1 VTCPACGHENR
12 DGARFCDACGTPLAG
27 PDTPTGNTETPKTET
42 PKTETPK
49 TETPKTET
57 PKTETVDGGR
67 YQIGRLIGEGSRK
80 CVYLARDSRL
90 DRDVAVALVRT
101 AGLDDAGRRR
111 IEREARAMARL
122 GDHPNIVTVFDVG
135 EESGT
140 PYIVSQ
146 YVAGGTLA
154 DLLARRAGPLPTDD
168 VLRIG
173 LDVATALDH
182 AHRAGVVHRDLKPAN
197 VWLTADGV
205 ALLGDFGL
213 AAATDQSRLTA
224 EGLVIGT
231 VAYLA
236 PEQATGHAPD
246 PRADLYSLGA
256 LLYELATGRPPFL
269 GDDAVGVITQHLHT
283 SPVSPS
289 WHNPDVPRE
298 LDAIVLGLMEKDP
311 DRRPPRARD
320 VVVALERVRDAAAG
334 GRATTDPP
342 ALPSTPGAFVGRV
355 DELNTLRTAIDR
367 GVAGHARL
375 VLVVGEPGIGKT
387 RLVEEATT
395 YASIRGARVCWGH
408 SYEGDVGVPYLP
420 FVEALRAYTRAVP
433 DDVLREEL
441 GANGSEVA
449 TLVSELHQRFTDLP
463 PSLPLAGDAERL
475 RLFDGVTTFLQ
486 RASRDAPVVLVLD
499 DLHWADKPTLLLL
512 QYLARNLDRDR
523 LVICG
528 TYRDV
533 DLDRRHPLADA
544 LTVLRRESIFER
556 VLLRGLDRDGVKALI
571 EVIGE
576 QETPDDFATTIFRET
591 EGNPFFVAEIL
602 RHLAETGA
610 LRRVD
615 GEWTG
620 TPESVAEHLPEGIR
634 EVIGR
639 RLDRLSDAANR
650 MLSTAAAMPS
660 GFTLDVVRAV
670 TGDDEDAV
678 LDQLD
683 EALEA
688 QIVRE
693 RSGVPG
699 TYEFTH
705 ALIRQTLYNEL
716 NTPRRVRLH
725 RQIAEALEA
734 VTLGEPPLGELAYH
748 WFQAAPGGASA
759 KALEYATRAAERAMV
774 QVAYEEAARFYDYA
788 LQAHEL
794 EDDHDSARRAALLM
808 NLASAQR
815 QAGDTDAAN
824 ATLREVAAIAR
835 ELGDG
840 LLLGQAA
847 LARTEMSWSS
857 YGGDPEK
864 VAVIEEALQSLP
876 EGEDALRA
884 KLLSLLGNDVAFL
897 DAERHERLADEAVAA
912 ARRSGDS
919 RAIAIALSS
928 WAFRPR
934 PATERAAI
942 REEIARRAE
951 ESGDLGARLSNLMSW
966 VTDSMMDWD
975 RDRFDFT
982 VREGRRLADESRAP
996 FWRATATSVEALA
1009 ASVDGRYD
1017 DAEVL
1022 FAEQLA
1028 MARRIREPTL
1038 VGNYGVGLLVIRR
1051 EQGRLHEFERATRR
1065 RVEEQ
1070 PVLAAWRVGLALIL
1084 VQGDRL
1090 DEAAEHFEWLAA
1102 DDFGSVADDV
1112 VQYYNLVGLSD
1123 VAIAL
1128 GDRPRCERLLEL
1140 QRPNAGRAVTLGLGA
1155 YHGALDR
1162 TIGNLAVALGRP
1174 DEGVPHLER
1183 ALELHDSFRARAWA
1197 TRNRYDLAVG
1207 LVQRDEPGDRDRALG
1222 LLNDALD
1229 AATAIGMPQLVD
1241 EAMPVKLALQGIDA
1255 ATDIGSSIEAVS
1267 LVVSREQ
1274 PDLRANADATGRVTI
1289 AFSDIEGYTELTD
1302 RLGDVRT
1309 QAVLRAHNELLR
1321 EQLARYGGTEVK
1333 SQGDGFMLAFADSVA
1348 AVECALTIRDA
1359 VAAHDFGA
1367 DVGPLHVRIGM
1378 HCGMVIREGD
1388 DFYGRTVI
1396 VAARVANEADGEEVL
1411 VTDAVAEGAESDAI
1425 VFEAS
1430 REVELKGL
1438 PGRHRVHRVRWR

>member
-1 VTCPACGHENR
+1 LTCPDCGHENR
-12 DGARFCDACGTPLAG
+12 EGARFCDACGTALAAVDAV
-27 PDTPTGNTETPKTET
+27 PAVPA
-42 PKTETPK
+42 
-49 TETPKTET
+49 
-57 PKTETVDGGR
+57 ETVDGGR
-67 YQIGRLIGEGSRK
+67 YHIGRLIGEGSRK
-80 CVYLARDSRL
+80 CVYLARDTRL
-90 DRDVAVALVRT
+90 DREVAVALVRT
-101 AGLDDAGRRR
+101 DGLDDAGRRR
-111 IEREARAMARL
+111 IDREARAMARL

-135 EESGT
+135 DEDGM

-146 YVAGGTLA
+146 FVGGGTLA
-154 DLLARRAGPLPTDD
+154 EALARWNGALPIDD
-168 VLRIG
+168 VLRLGI
-173 LDVATALDH
+173 DVATALDH

-197 VWLTADGV
+197 VWLTPDGA

-283 SPVSPS
+283 APIAPS
-289 WHNPDVPRE
+289 WHNPDVPRD
-298 LDAIVLGLMEKDP
+298 LDAIVLALMEKDP

-320 VVVALERVRDAAAG
+320 VVLALERVRDASRGVPSAA
-334 GRATTDPP
+334 DEPLVLPP
-342 ALPSTPGAFVGRV
+342 TPGTFVGRV
-355 DELNTLRTAIDR
+355 DELVTLRGEIDR
-367 GVAGHARL
+367 AFSGQARL

-395 YASIRGARVCWGH
+395 YAALRGARVCWGH
-408 SYEGDVGVPYLP
+408 SYEGDVGAPYLP
-420 FVEALRAYTRAVP
+420 FVEALRAYTRSIP
-433 DDVLREEL
+433 DDVLRDEL
-441 GANGSEVA
+441 GSNGSEVA
-449 TLVSELHQRFTDLP
+449 TLVSELHERFSDLP
-463 PSLPLAGDAERL
+463 PSLPLSGDAERL

-486 RASRDAPVVLVLD
+486 RAGRDAPVVLVLD

-512 QYLARNLDRDR
+512 QYLARNIDRDR
-523 LVICG
+523 LLIFG

-544 LTVLRRESIFER
+544 LTVLRRESVFER

-576 QETPDDFATTIFRET
+576 QETPDEFATTIFRET
-591 EGNPFFVAEIL
+591 EGNPFFIAEIL

-610 LRRVD
+610 LQRVD

-650 MLSTAAAMPS
+650 MLSTAAAMPG
-660 GFTLDVVRAV
+660 GFTLDVVRTV

-678 LDQLD
+678 LDLLD
-683 EALEA
+683 EALDA

-693 RSGVPG
+693 RSGAAG

-725 RQIAEALEA
+725 RQIGEALEA
-734 VTLGEPPLGELAYH
+734 RVVGEPPLGELAYH

-759 KALEYATRAAERAMV
+759 KALEYATRAAQRAMD

-788 LQAHEL
+788 LQALEL
-794 EDDHDSARRAALLM
+794 EDDHDPGRRAALLM
-808 NLASAQR
+808 DLASAQR
-815 QAGDTDAAN
+815 QAGDVDAAN

-835 ELGDG
+835 DLGDG

-864 VAVIEEALQSLP
+864 VAVIEEALEVLP

-897 DAERHERLADEAVAA
+897 DAERHERLAEEAVAA

-934 PATERAAI
+934 PAAELATA

-951 ESGDLGARLSNLMSW
+951 ESSDLGARLSNLMSW
-966 VTDSMMDWD
+966 VTDAMAGWD
-975 RDRFDFT
+975 RARFDFAVT
-982 VREGRRLADESRAP
+982 EGRRLADESRAP
-996 FWRATATSVEALA
+996 FWRATATSAEALA
-1009 ASVDGRYD
+1009 ASIDGRYD
-1017 DAEVL
+1017 DAEEL
-1022 FAEQLA
+1022 FADQLA
-1028 MARRIREPTL
+1028 TARRIREPTL
-1038 VGNYGVGLLVIRR
+1038 IGNYGVGLLVIRR

-1065 RVEEQ
+1065 RVEELPQ
-1070 PVLAAWRVGLALIL
+1070 LAAWRVGLALIL
-1084 VQGDRL
+1084 IQDGRL

-1102 DDFGSVADDV
+1102 DDFASVADDV

-1128 GDRPRCERLLEL
+1128 GDRPRCLRLLEL

-1162 TIGNLAVALGRP
+1162 TLGNLAVALGRP
-1174 DEGVPHLER
+1174 EDGVPDLER
-1183 ALELHDSFRARAWA
+1183 ALELHESFRAAAWA
-1197 TRNRYDLAVG
+1197 ARNRYDLAAA
-1207 LVQRDEPGDRDRALG
+1207 LVQRGGDDDRDRALG
-1222 LLNDALD
+1222 LLNEALD

-1255 ATDIGSSIEAVS
+1255 GTDVSTSIEAVS
-1267 LVVSREQ
+1267 WAVSREQ
-1274 PDLRANADATGRVTI
+1274 PDLGAHADAAGRVTI
-1289 AFSDIEGYTELTD
+1289 VFSDLERYTELTD

-1309 QAVLRAHNELLR
+1309 QTVLRAHNELLR
-1321 EQLARYGGTEVK
+1321 AQLATYGGTEVK
-1333 SQGDGFMLAFADSVA
+1333 SQGDGFMLAFADPAA
-1348 AVECALTIRDA
+1348 AVGCALAIRDVVGA
-1359 VAAHDFGA
+1359 YDFGA
-1367 DVGPLHVRIGM
+1367 EVGPLHVRIGM

-1396 VAARVANEADGEEVL
+1396 VAARVANEAEGDEVL
-1411 VTDAVAEGAESDAI
+1411 VTDAVVESVASAS
-1425 VFEAS
+1425 VMFEAS
-1430 REVELKGL
+1430 REVALKGL
-1438 PGRHRVHRVRWR
+1438 PGRHRVHRARWR